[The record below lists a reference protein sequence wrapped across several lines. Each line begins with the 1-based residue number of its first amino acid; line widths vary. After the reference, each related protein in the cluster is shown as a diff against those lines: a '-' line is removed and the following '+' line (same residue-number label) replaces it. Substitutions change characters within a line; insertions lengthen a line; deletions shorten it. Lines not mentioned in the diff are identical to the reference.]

1 MAGVMQPKNSAPH
14 EDAVSD
20 VSTEIV
26 SEHDRASRGSLTMA
40 WWAVCS
46 AMFYIVVGIAMA
58 MNYGTKN
65 AIIGLVVT
73 VIAYGVVNGIIARYA
88 ISTGLSVGLFSR
100 VLFGSKGAAL
110 ATLIFFV
117 TAIYYAVFEGSV
129 IAVALHHMYPGISYA
144 IAALI
149 VVLYSVPL
157 IFGSV
162 QNWLDKFNGILL
174 PVYILGLLAAIV
186 MATQQYGYNDS
197 WLSMGPENPSPTGW
211 WNVCVY
217 YMGVWIL
224 MMFTFDYAR
233 FGKKEDAG
241 YHALFNFGIPFYL
254 LAFLFSGLAG
264 IYLVSIIP
272 HEGDLSEVSIAFG
285 LIELMGVFG
294 LIFVWVTQTRI
305 NTANYFLAT
314 TNMQAFFKD
323 VFKLNLGKM
332 VWAVVV
338 GVIVYLLMLVDVF
351 AYLLQALAYQG
362 VFVVAWVA
370 IALTHILHPRR
381 VQIFGEVPQIRSA
394 KLPAF
399 DGSGLIAWL
408 VASVLGIVLMNIG
421 DAWANWYATITFF
434 TAAILYALLMPKD
447 KQRVIED

>member
-1 MAGVMQPKNSAPH
+1 MAGVMQPQHNGAP
-14 EDAVSD
+14 DDTVSD

-26 SEHDRASRGSLTMA
+26 SEHDRASKGSLTMA
-40 WWAVCS
+40 WWGVCS

-58 MNYGTKN
+58 KAYGTVN
-65 AIIGLVVT
+65 AIIGLGITVV
-73 VIAYGVVNGIIARYA
+73 AYGIVNGIISRYA

-100 VLFGSKGAAL
+100 VLFGAKGAAL

-129 IAVALHHMYPGISYA
+129 IAVTLNHMYPGISYT

-162 QNWLDKFNGILL
+162 QHWLDKFNGVLL
-174 PVYILGLLAAIV
+174 PFYILGLVGAVVLA
-186 MATQQYGYNDS
+186 TSQYGYTDA
-197 WLSMGPENPSPTGW
+197 WLRMGPENPSPTGW

-233 FGKKEDAG
+233 FGKKEDSK
-241 YHALFNFGIPFYL
+241 YHALFNFGIPFYM
-254 LAFLFSGLAG
+254 LAFFLSGLAG
-264 IYLVSIIP
+264 IYLVNTIP
-272 HEGDLSEVSIAFG
+272 HEGDVSEVSIAFG
-285 LIELMGVFG
+285 LIELMGIFG
-294 LIFVWVTQTRI
+294 LLFVWITQTRI

-323 VFKLNLGKM
+323 VFKLNLNKM

-338 GVIVYLLMLVDVF
+338 GIIVYLLMLINVF

-381 VQIFGEVPQIRSA
+381 KQIFGEVPQIRSA

-399 DGSGLIAWL
+399 DASGLTAWL
-408 VASVLGIVLMNIG
+408 VASAVGIVLMNLG
-421 DAWANWYATITFF
+421 GSWTNWYATITFF
-434 TAAILYALLMPKD
+434 TAAILYALLMH
-447 KQRVIED
+447 KQRQKVLP

>member
-1 MAGVMQPKNSAPH
+1 MAGVMQPQHNGAP
-14 EDAVSD
+14 DDTVSD

-26 SEHDRASRGSLTMA
+26 SEHDRASKGSLTMA
-40 WWAVCS
+40 WWGVCS

-58 MNYGTKN
+58 KAYGTVN
-65 AIIGLVVT
+65 AIIGLGITVV
-73 VIAYGVVNGIIARYA
+73 AYGIVNGIISRYA

-100 VLFGSKGAAL
+100 VLFGAKGAAL

-129 IAVALHHMYPGISYA
+129 IAVTLNHMYPGISYT
-144 IAALI
+144 IAARI

-157 IFGSV
+157 SFGSM
-162 QNWLDKFNGILL
+162 QHWLDKFNGVLL
-174 PVYILGLLAAIV
+174 PFYILGLVGAVVLA
-186 MATQQYGYNDS
+186 TSQYGYTDA
-197 WLSMGPENPSPTGW
+197 WLRMGPENPSPTGW

-233 FGKKEDAG
+233 FGKKTDSK
-241 YHALFNFGIPFYL
+241 YHALFNFGIPFYM
-254 LAFLFSGLAG
+254 LAFFLSGLAG
-264 IYLVSIIP
+264 IYLVNTIP
-272 HEGDLSEVSIAFG
+272 HEGDVSEVSIAFG
-285 LIELMGVFG
+285 LIELMGIFG
-294 LIFVWVTQTRI
+294 LLFVWITQTRI

-338 GVIVYLLMLVDVF
+338 GVIVYLLMLIDVF

-381 VQIFGEVPQIRSA
+381 KQIFGEVPQIRSA

-399 DGSGLIAWL
+399 DASGLTAWL
-408 VASVLGIVLMNIG
+408 VAATVGIVLMNLG
-421 DAWANWYATITFF
+421 SSWTNWYATITFF
-434 TAAILYALLMPKD
+434 TAAILYALMMPK
-447 KQRVIED
+447 QRQKLLP

>member
-1 MAGVMQPKNSAPH
+1 MAGVMQPQHNGAP
-14 EDAVSD
+14 DDTVSD

-26 SEHDRASRGSLTMA
+26 SEHDRASKGSLTMA
-40 WWAVCS
+40 WWGVCS

-58 MNYGTKN
+58 KAYGTVN
-65 AIIGLVVT
+65 AIIGLGITVV
-73 VIAYGVVNGIIARYA
+73 AYGIVNGIISRYA

-100 VLFGSKGAAL
+100 VLFGAKGAAL

-129 IAVALHHMYPGISYA
+129 IAVTLNHMYPGISYT

-157 IFGSV
+157 IFGSM
-162 QNWLDKFNGILL
+162 QHWLDKFNGVLL
-174 PVYILGLLAAIV
+174 PFYILGLVGAVVLA
-186 MATQQYGYNDS
+186 TSQYGYTDA
-197 WLSMGPENPSPTGW
+197 WLRMGPENPSPTGW

-233 FGKKEDAG
+233 FGKKEDSK
-241 YHALFNFGIPFYL
+241 YHALFNFGIPFYM
-254 LAFLFSGLAG
+254 LAFFLSGLAG
-264 IYLVSIIP
+264 IYLVNTIP
-272 HEGDLSEVSIAFG
+272 HEGEVSEVSIAFG
-285 LIELMGVFG
+285 LIELMGIFG
-294 LIFVWVTQTRI
+294 LLFVWITQTRI

-323 VFKLNLGKM
+323 VFKLNLNKM
-332 VWAVVV
+332 VWAVMV
-338 GVIVYLLMLVDVF
+338 GIIVYLLMLIDVF

-381 VQIFGEVPQIRSA
+381 KQIFGEVPQIRSA

-399 DGSGLIAWL
+399 DASGLTAWL
-408 VASVLGIVLMNIG
+408 VASAVGIVLMNLG
-421 DAWANWYATITFF
+421 GSWTNWYATITFF
-434 TAAILYALLMPKD
+434 TAAILYALLMPK
-447 KQRVIED
+447 QRQKVLP

>member
-1 MAGVMQPKNSAPH
+1 MAGVMQPQHNGAP
-14 EDAVSD
+14 DDTVSD

-26 SEHDRASRGSLTMA
+26 SEHDRASKGSLTMA
-40 WWAVCS
+40 WWGVCS

-58 MNYGTKN
+58 KAYGTVN
-65 AIIGLVVT
+65 AIIGLGITVV
-73 VIAYGVVNGIIARYA
+73 AYGIVNGIISRYA

-100 VLFGSKGAAL
+100 VLFGAKGAAL

-129 IAVALHHMYPGISYA
+129 IAVTLNHMYPGISYT

-162 QNWLDKFNGILL
+162 QHWLDKFNGVLL
-174 PVYILGLLAAIV
+174 PFYILGLVGAVVLA
-186 MATQQYGYNDS
+186 TSQYGYTDA
-197 WLSMGPENPSPTGW
+197 WLRMGPENPSPTGW

-233 FGKKEDAG
+233 FGKKEDSK
-241 YHALFNFGIPFYL
+241 YHALFNFGIPFYM
-254 LAFLFSGLAG
+254 LAFFLSGLAG
-264 IYLVSIIP
+264 IYLVNTIP
-272 HEGDLSEVSIAFG
+272 HEGDVSEVSIAFG
-285 LIELMGVFG
+285 LIELMGIFG
-294 LIFVWVTQTRI
+294 LLFVWITQTRI

-323 VFKLNLGKM
+323 VFKLNLNKM

-338 GVIVYLLMLVDVF
+338 GIIVYLLMLINVF

-362 VFVVAWVA
+362 VFVLAWVA

-381 VQIFGEVPQIRSA
+381 KQIFGEVPQIRSA

-399 DGSGLIAWL
+399 DASGLTAWL
-408 VASVLGIVLMNIG
+408 VASAVGIVLMNLG
-421 DAWANWYATITFF
+421 GSWTNWYATITFF
-434 TAAILYALLMPKD
+434 TAAILYALLMPK
-447 KQRVIED
+447 QRQKVLP